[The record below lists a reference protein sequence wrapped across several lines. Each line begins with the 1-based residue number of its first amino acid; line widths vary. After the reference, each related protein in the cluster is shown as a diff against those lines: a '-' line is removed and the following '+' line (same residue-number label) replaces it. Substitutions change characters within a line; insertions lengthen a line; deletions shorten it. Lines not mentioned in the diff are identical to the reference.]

1 MSNIED
7 FDHPNNLYTIA
18 DQDNEDDNNIS
29 IEEDLGDK
37 GDKKKK
43 KRMRK
48 KERKMKNEVKYLN
61 SIFYAKMKNF

>member
-37 GDKKKK
+37 GDRKKKMDKKKK

-48 KERKMKNEVKYLN
+48 KERKMKNEVNIYLLL
-61 SIFYAKMKNF
+61 K

>member
-18 DQDNEDDNNIS
+18 DQDDNNIS

-37 GDKKKK
+37 GDRKNKIDKKKK

-48 KERKMKNEVKYLN
+48 KERKMKNEVK
-61 SIFYAKMKNF
+61 